1 MVLFDF
7 WYHCRCLWND
17 HLLFPTSRYAFIQ
30 FCNDIDHFLFDISR
44 HAFRA
49 ITVGFQSLKISW
61 NHYSLFVHFLGKT
74 VSVVNGFEEFIRS
87 QNEKQNDF
95 NYLFNIFR
103 LLDIFN
109 SRLQSSAKER
119 LALRASVKRIIL
131 FDLIKWQFSDHSIA
145 IWSYSIGQ

>member
-1 MVLFDF
+1 
-7 WYHCRCLWND
+7 
-17 HLLFPTSRYAFIQ
+17 
-30 FCNDIDHFLFDISR
+30 
-44 HAFRA
+44 
-49 ITVGFQSLKISW
+49 
-61 NHYSLFVHFLGKT
+61 LGKT

-131 FDLIKWQFSDHSIA
+131 FDLIK
-145 IWSYSIGQ
+145 